1 VSEPGGPAEPPW
13 QDTTASLAENP
24 SGEAERENLFRT
36 PEEKERDQ
44 LRNLS
49 YQQDINQLQ
58 RYAGRIFW
66 LVVAWLSGT
75 FALLLLQGFLGPN
88 HWFNLDDAVLIAAI
102 GGTTINVIGIFIV
115 VARYLFPRTP
125 DR

>member
-1 VSEPGGPAEPPW
+1 MPEPPPITVNVADIPDVTVPGPDEPDA
-13 QDTTASLAENP
+13 QTREEGRDLATQ
-24 SGEAERENLFRT
+24 ERRARLT
-36 PEEKERDQ
+36 GIV
-44 LRNLS
+44 
-49 YQQDINQLQ
+49 QDIEERQ

-66 LVVAWLSGT
+66 LVVAWLSGI
-75 FALLLLQGFLGPN
+75 FALLLLQGFFGPN